1 MSCNLVIPI
10 SGSECIGDSRVKINN
25 NFDSLCNA
33 LTNLSGNILTPI
45 TTPTVVSFFDT
56 TTRRL
61 SSFVRND
68 SITTDQLANNAV
80 TTAKL
85 SAGVVTTDKIALS
98 AITNDKI
105 ALSAVTAD
113 KINLV
118 TSLGSNGYQ
127 IMPGGLIMQW
137 GESGSLASD
146 GNQTLNFPIPFPNS
160 CLKAFVTIK
169 NSSTTNDDSFARV
182 ISYNSTQI
190 VVRSEY
196 SGGGGISGTRSIDY
210 LAIGY

>member
-1 MSCNLVIPI
+1 MH
-10 SGSECIGDSRVKINN
+10 
-25 NFDSLCNA
+25 
-33 LTNLSGNILTPI
+33 
-45 TTPTVVSFFDT
+45 
-56 TTRRL
+56 
-61 SSFVRND
+61 
-68 SITTDQLANNAV
+68 LADEAV

-85 SAGVVTTDKIALS
+85 SDEAVTT
-98 AITNDKI
+98 DKI

-113 KINLV
+113 RINLV
-118 TSLGSNGYQ
+118 TSLSTNGYQ

-137 GESGSLASD
+137 GESGSLTSD
-146 GNQTLNFPIPFPNS
+146 GNQTLTFPIPFPNS

-169 NSSTTNDDSFARV
+169 NSSTTNDDSFARI

-196 SGGGGISGTRSIDY
+196 TGGGGISGTRFIDY